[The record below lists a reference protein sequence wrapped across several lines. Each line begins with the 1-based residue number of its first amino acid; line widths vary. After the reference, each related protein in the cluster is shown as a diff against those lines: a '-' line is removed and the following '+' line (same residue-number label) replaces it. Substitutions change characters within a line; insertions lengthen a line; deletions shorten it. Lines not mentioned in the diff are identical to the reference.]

1 MYQVFDKQK
10 PAPFRK
16 WKDAKH
22 GMYCFVRDEI
32 EHDHGCVC
40 LI

>member
-16 WKDAKH
+16 WKDANMGCIVLC
-22 GMYCFVRDEI
+22 GMKSKMIMVVYV
-32 EHDHGCVC
+32 
-40 LI
+40 